1 MKSFLL
7 AVLLLL
13 GLSGCTVVQGKLS
26 QGMTPE
32 QAIDQMGQPSR
43 KESIADPEKG
53 GELLRYVWS
62 DGRAATFGH
71 DNHLIRIDQ
80 LQAEQSAAA
89 GNFDPVSTPLSY
101 VFYPIKAGLTWFGS
115 ALNCVA
121 ENSCHPPPP
130 SAGPG

>member
-1 MKSFLL
+1 
-7 AVLLLL
+7 
-13 GLSGCTVVQGKLS
+13 
-26 QGMTPE
+26 MTPE
-32 QAIDQMGQPSR
+32 QAIDQMGSR
-43 KESIADPEKG
+43 RGKKASLTGEG

-101 VFYPIKAGLTWFGS
+101 VFYPIKRELTWFGS

-121 ENSCHPPPP
+121 ENSCHHAAECRAVDRA
-130 SAGPG
+130 SVIIFVR